1 MVEFVCNLESQ
12 RRCEMEFKAM
22 YDSIIILTFARRIN

>member
-12 RRCEMEFKAM
+12 RCEMEFKAM